1 MSNVSN
7 IMKKPETSMASIS
20 RYRNTIIHITK
31 MSSKVKQYKK
41 HGLKYFGESE
51 RETIFFVK
59 SFCIK
64 YIDQLQI
71 KATL

>member
-1 MSNVSN
+1 
-7 IMKKPETSMASIS
+7 
-20 RYRNTIIHITK
+20 

-71 KATL
+71 KATLWTKDISKYISARRSTKK